1 MKTQIEK
8 LRELSDKKKSVVMN
22 QYVDDLLRN
31 GKAYTVRSRYSGGYY
46 YKKSYTEELDKLLTE
61 HGISHE
67 IGNDAPR
74 GGMNGEFVSLK
85 GTVLK
90 YVLKCKRERE
100 ELWKTEQER
109 KDKQRA
115 LAYERY
121 KQECEKTYKFC
132 VENNIE
138 IDFSYF
144 TEKDNERFFH
154 FDYDY
159 IKKEILGYKIS
170 IPKRFYGMAS
180 RYSGVQSNEGFR
192 RYVKEKLL
200 SSGLSHEGRK
210 ITEIYD
216 CGVGDG

>member
-1 MKTQIEK
+1 
-8 LRELSDKKKSVVMN
+8 
-22 QYVDDLLRN
+22 
-31 GKAYTVRSRYSGGYY
+31 
-46 YKKSYTEELDKLLTE
+46 
-61 HGISHE
+61 
-67 IGNDAPR
+67 
-74 GGMNGEFVSLK
+74 MNGEFVSLK

-100 ELWKTEQER
+100 ELWKAEQER

-154 FDYDY
+154 LDYDD
-159 IKKEILGYKIS
+159 IKKKKLGYKIS
-170 IPKRFYGMAS
+170 IPKRFYGIAS

-200 SSGLSHEGRK
+200 SSGLSHEGCK

>member
-1 MKTQIEK
+1 MKDI
-8 LRELSDKKKSVVMN
+8 N
-22 QYVDDLLRN
+22 RN
-31 GKAYTVRSRYSGGYY
+31 AK
-46 YKKSYTEELDKLLTE
+46 
-61 HGISHE
+61 
-67 IGNDAPR
+67 
-74 GGMNGEFVSLK
+74 
-85 GTVLK
+85 
-90 YVLKCKRERE
+90 
-100 ELWKTEQER
+100 
-109 KDKQRA
+109 
-115 LAYERY
+115 
-121 KQECEKTYKFC
+121 KTYKFC

-200 SSGLSHEGRK
+200 SSGLSHEGARLLKFMTVALVMVNLYPK
-210 ITEIYD
+210 IFIIIPAAVKRSFKLEQRPTESNTPPAFFIFKL
-216 CGVGDG
+216 